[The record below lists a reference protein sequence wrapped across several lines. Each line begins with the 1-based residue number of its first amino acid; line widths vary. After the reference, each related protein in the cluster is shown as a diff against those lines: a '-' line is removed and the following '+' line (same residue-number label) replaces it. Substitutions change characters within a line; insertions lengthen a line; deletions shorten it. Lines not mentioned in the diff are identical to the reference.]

1 MDDKLL
7 GFKGAVWTRPGRLTW
22 ELQDPGSVV
31 GSVSPI
37 VSVAGVCEASAPGE
51 RLALVT

>member
-1 MDDKLL
+1 MTSFSASKVPS
-7 GFKGAVWTRPGRLTW
+7 GPGRLTW

-31 GSVSPI
+31 RSVSPI